1 MKKQEHL
8 VFSFYLQKW
17 RDLCFLP
24 KLEIKDFLV
33 LCILLLGLGAH
44 EVRANAS
51 IFIDVLGQD
60 PITVRGNITDSQGM
74 PLSGASV
81 QEKNTSNGAVAD
93 FDGNYTIEVSSSNA
107 ILVFSYLGMQTMERT
122 VGQNTSINVQLE
134 EDANFLDEVVV
145 VGYGT
150 TAKKDVTG
158 AISSIKGDDFKNLPI
173 SGIDKALQGRMAGVQ
188 VVPNGGAPGG
198 SVAIRIRGTGTV
210 NNSEPLYVV
219 DGIPT
224 ANIDGVNPNDIE
236 SIQVLKDASASAIY
250 GTRAA
255 NGVVIVTTR
264 KGKSGKLNMN
274 VDAYTGFSNVGKTLD
289 VLDAPTLAEIK
300 RERYTNDGI
309 PVNPIWQDAQYQTQL
324 TNWQD
329 ALFVTGKTQNV
340 DLNLS
345 GGNDYST
352 YLFGLGYY
360 NEEGIIE
367 KSAADRVS
375 LRINSDHKI
384 KEWLKIGQTM
394 SLSSR
399 TSNGF
404 NTTSA
409 QNGLIWSAIRFHP
422 GLPIKD
428 SDGNYSSNQISGE
441 FGDINNPLF
450 EVDIQD
456 ADRRD
461 TRLLANIT
469 PEISITPDLKFKAN
483 FGVDYTII
491 DQRSFRPQVLNQIRT
506 TNENSANRSYDEQFS
521 FLMEYFLTYDKIF
534 GDHRIGVVGG
544 YTQQSFDYQGFS
556 ASAKNLPDE
565 DPSQRLLGTGE
576 LNNMGEYKAHDGLES
591 IFGRVN
597 YSFMDKYLLTAT
609 VRSDESSK
617 FAEGNRTGVFP
628 AFSLGWR
635 VSEESFFD
643 VPFMDNLKVT
653 GGWGELGNQ
662 NIDRLQ
668 YLARISRGQRY
679 SLGLDGSVDVVG
691 ANQSSFANTDISWET
706 VRMTNFGV
714 DMGFLDNRLT
724 SNFNYF
730 IKDTDDMLLRPPV
743 IGSQGSN
750 PSPYLNI
757 GKVRNK
763 GLEVELN
770 WQDTKGDFGYSV
782 GANASFVK
790 NEVVK
795 LVSGTFLGSSFYG
808 RPNQEISRT
817 YEGHPIGTFY
827 GWRADGLFQT
837 QADIDAHAEQPGAV
851 PGDVRFIDINND
863 NVIDDKDREIIGSPH
878 PKMTYGINA
887 SANYKGFDLTMFFL
901 GVAGVDIYNAD
912 RMQGLDASYPFN
924 LYSDITGRWT
934 GPGTS
939 NEIPRVSTLRTN
951 LNHRTSDLFIEKG
964 DFLRLKNL
972 TVGYTIPSDI
982 TDKIGLSRLRLYVT
996 GQNVFTITGYSG
1008 FDPELGLTDGNLQQN
1023 VDFAQFPQARTYL
1036 LGANIGF

>member
-8 VFSFYLQKW
+8 VFSFFLQKW
-17 RDLCFLP
+17 RNLSYLP
-24 KLEIKDFLV
+24 KFEIKHFLV
-33 LCILLLGLGAH
+33 LFTLLIGLGA
-44 EVRANAS
+44 ETGWANALNS
-51 IFIDVLGQD
+51 FDAGWQD
-60 PITVRGNITDSQGM
+60 PITVRGSITDAQGM

-93 FDGNYTIEVSSSNA
+93 FDGNYVIEVSSSEA
-107 ILVFSYLGMQTMERT
+107 VLVFSYLGMQTVERT
-122 VGQNTSINVQLE
+122 VGQNTSMDIQLE

-264 KGKSGKLNMN
+264 KGKSGKLNMS

-309 PVNPIWQDAQYQTQL
+309 PVNSIWQDAQYQTQL

-428 SDGNYSSNQISGE
+428 SDGNYSSNQISSE
-441 FGDINNPLF
+441 FGDIHNQLL

-469 PEISITPDLKFKAN
+469 PEITITPDLKFKAN
-483 FGVDYTII
+483 FGVDYTVI

-506 TNENSANRSYDEQFS
+506 TNVNNANRSYDEQFS

-556 ASAKNLPDE
+556 ASARNLPDE

-643 VPFMDNLKVT
+643 VPFMDILKAVSYKHLT
-653 GGWGELGNQ
+653 LPT
-662 NIDRLQ
+662 I
-668 YLARISRGQRY
+668 Y
-679 SLGLDGSVDVVG
+679 LGL
-691 ANQSSFANTDISWET
+691 F
-706 VRMTNFGV
+706 
-714 DMGFLDNRLT
+714 
-724 SNFNYF
+724 
-730 IKDTDDMLLRPPV
+730 
-743 IGSQGSN
+743 
-750 PSPYLNI
+750 
-757 GKVRNK
+757 
-763 GLEVELN
+763 
-770 WQDTKGDFGYSV
+770 
-782 GANASFVK
+782 
-790 NEVVK
+790 
-795 LVSGTFLGSSFYG
+795 
-808 RPNQEISRT
+808 
-817 YEGHPIGTFY
+817 
-827 GWRADGLFQT
+827 
-837 QADIDAHAEQPGAV
+837 
-851 PGDVRFIDINND
+851 
-863 NVIDDKDREIIGSPH
+863 
-878 PKMTYGINA
+878 
-887 SANYKGFDLTMFFL
+887 
-901 GVAGVDIYNAD
+901 
-912 RMQGLDASYPFN
+912 
-924 LYSDITGRWT
+924 
-934 GPGTS
+934 
-939 NEIPRVSTLRTN
+939 
-951 LNHRTSDLFIEKG
+951 
-964 DFLRLKNL
+964 
-972 TVGYTIPSDI
+972 
-982 TDKIGLSRLRLYVT
+982 
-996 GQNVFTITGYSG
+996 
-1008 FDPELGLTDGNLQQN
+1008 
-1023 VDFAQFPQARTYL
+1023 
-1036 LGANIGF
+1036 

>member
-1 MKKQEHL
+1 
-8 VFSFYLQKW
+8 
-17 RDLCFLP
+17 
-24 KLEIKDFLV
+24 
-33 LCILLLGLGAH
+33 
-44 EVRANAS
+44 
-51 IFIDVLGQD
+51 
-60 PITVRGNITDSQGM
+60 M

-93 FDGNYTIEVSSSNA
+93 FDGNYVIEVSSSEA
-107 ILVFSYLGMQTMERT
+107 VLVFSYLGMQTVERT
-122 VGQNTSINVQLE
+122 VGQNTSMDIELE

-219 DGIPT
+219 DGMPT

-264 KGKSGKLNMN
+264 KGKSGKLNMS

-409 QNGLIWSAIRFHP
+409 QTGLIWSAIRFHP

-428 SDGNYSSNQISGE
+428 SDGNYSSNQISSE

-483 FGVDYTII
+483 FGVDYTVI

-506 TNENSANRSYDEQFS
+506 TNVNNANRSYDEQFS

-556 ASAKNLPDE
+556 ASARNLPDE

-691 ANQSSFANTDISWET
+691 ANQSSFANTDISWE
-706 VRMTNFGV
+706 
-714 DMGFLDNRLT
+714 L
-724 SNFNYF
+724 
-730 IKDTDDMLLRPPV
+730 
-743 IGSQGSN
+743 
-750 PSPYLNI
+750 
-757 GKVRNK
+757 
-763 GLEVELN
+763 
-770 WQDTKGDFGYSV
+770 
-782 GANASFVK
+782 
-790 NEVVK
+790 
-795 LVSGTFLGSSFYG
+795 
-808 RPNQEISRT
+808 
-817 YEGHPIGTFY
+817 
-827 GWRADGLFQT
+827 
-837 QADIDAHAEQPGAV
+837 
-851 PGDVRFIDINND
+851 
-863 NVIDDKDREIIGSPH
+863 
-878 PKMTYGINA
+878 
-887 SANYKGFDLTMFFL
+887 
-901 GVAGVDIYNAD
+901 
-912 RMQGLDASYPFN
+912 
-924 LYSDITGRWT
+924 
-934 GPGTS
+934 
-939 NEIPRVSTLRTN
+939 
-951 LNHRTSDLFIEKG
+951 
-964 DFLRLKNL
+964 
-972 TVGYTIPSDI
+972 
-982 TDKIGLSRLRLYVT
+982 
-996 GQNVFTITGYSG
+996 
-1008 FDPELGLTDGNLQQN
+1008 
-1023 VDFAQFPQARTYL
+1023 
-1036 LGANIGF
+1036 